1 MENIETKNL
10 KEILTIAREIV
21 TMKRD
26 NAEWELN
33 VLSDS
38 ERKVLQ
44 EYLISYSQRIMENQ
58 NKDIEG
64 LDIQIAQL
72 VALIRG
78 DYKGDITTQLAG
90 KAAEYENI
98 LNQLK
103 ADYAVLEDSKEFRKL
118 LSEMKKVEEKL
129 QAAKSFYNKYTSE
142 LNDLI
147 RLFPSNVV
155 AKMHGIS
162 IKPFF
167 DGKNMQ
173 DEIFD
178 DFKL

>member
-44 EYLISYSQRIMENQ
+44 EYLISYSQRIMKNQ

-72 VALIRG
+72 VALIREE
-78 DYKGDITTQLAG
+78 YKGDITTQLAG
-90 KAAEYENI
+90 KAVEYEQAVIKNI
-98 LNQLK
+98 NSIV
-103 ADYAVLEDSKEFRKL
+103 VLTP
-118 LSEMKKVEEKL
+118 EMKKQIEIL
-129 QAAKSFYNKYTSE
+129 
-142 LNDLI
+142 LNNNSDM
-147 RLFPSNVV
+147 S
-155 AKMHGIS
+155 K
-162 IKPFF
+162 
-167 DGKNMQ
+167 
-173 DEIFD
+173 EIAD
-178 DFKL
+178 SGEYLSATGNGMKK

>member
-90 KAAEYENI
+90 KAVEYEQAVIKNI
-98 LNQLK
+98 NSIV
-103 ADYAVLEDSKEFRKL
+103 VLTP
-118 LSEMKKVEEKL
+118 EMKKQIENMINNSSMMSDTKDESGEYL
-129 QAAKSFYNKYTSE
+129 SDAGTSM
-142 LNDLI
+142 
-147 RLFPSNVV
+147 
-155 AKMHGIS
+155 K
-162 IKPFF
+162 K
-167 DGKNMQ
+167 
-173 DEIFD
+173 
-178 DFKL
+178 

>member
-58 NKDIEG
+58 NKDIEVI
-64 LDIQIAQL
+64 DNQITQL

-78 DYKGDITTQLAG
+78 EYKGDITTQLAG
-90 KAAEYENI
+90 KAAEYEKTAIKNI
-98 LNQLK
+98 NSIV
-103 ADYAVLEDSKEFRKL
+103 VLTP
-118 LSEMKKVEEKL
+118 EMKKQIENMINNSSMMSDTKDESGEYL
-129 QAAKSFYNKYTSE
+129 SDAGTS
-142 LNDLI
+142 
-147 RLFPSNVV
+147 
-155 AKMHGIS
+155 K
-162 IKPFF
+162 K
-167 DGKNMQ
+167 K
-173 DEIFD
+173 
-178 DFKL
+178 